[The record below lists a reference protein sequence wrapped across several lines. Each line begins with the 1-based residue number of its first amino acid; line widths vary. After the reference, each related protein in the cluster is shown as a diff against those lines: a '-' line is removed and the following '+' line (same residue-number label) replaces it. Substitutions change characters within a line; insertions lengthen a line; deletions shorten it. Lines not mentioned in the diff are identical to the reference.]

1 MHFKRKNIVLTII
14 ICILAV
20 LFVATGG
27 VLSKY
32 KEAVTLDS
40 NVTVSSG
47 KLASKF
53 SLQEHK
59 AVQNPD
65 GTYSL
70 DLSVDPVQNNS
81 YKDLPGVALPKDPYF
96 TITKQTEI
104 EAYLYVEI
112 FDTLGDNG
120 LTYTVTADW
129 LDLGI
134 TGTKGGK
141 VYVYTGG
148 EANAKKLTN
157 GFSEN
162 ALYILQ
168 DDQITVSSENK
179 SDLGEVTLSF
189 HGYLAQAS
197 LAADATAV
205 FTTCFGGTN

>member
-1 MHFKRKNIVLTII
+1 MHFNRKNIVLTII

-20 LFVATGG
+20 LLAATGG

-47 KLASKF
+47 KLASVF
-53 SLQEHK
+53 TLQEHM
-59 AVQNPD
+59 AVQNSD

-81 YKDLPGVALPKDPYF
+81 YKVLPGVALPKDPYF
-96 TITKQTEI
+96 TITKKTDI

-112 FDTLGDNG
+112 IDG
-120 LTYTVTADW
+120 LAGTGLNYAVTTDW
-129 LDLGI
+129 KDLGI
-134 TGTKGGK
+134 TSTKGGK

-148 EANAKKLTN
+148 EANAKKLTD

-168 DDQITVSSENK
+168 DDQITVTSENK

-197 LAADATAV
+197 LANDATAV